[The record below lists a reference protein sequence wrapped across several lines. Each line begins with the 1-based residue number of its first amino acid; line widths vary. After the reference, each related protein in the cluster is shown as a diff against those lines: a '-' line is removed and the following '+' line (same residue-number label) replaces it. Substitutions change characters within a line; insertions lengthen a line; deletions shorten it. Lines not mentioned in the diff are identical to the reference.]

1 MIINKIPTSQSR
13 EIGIRLKAIRKL
25 LILSLKKAA
34 TGSDL
39 TVASL
44 KRLEE
49 GKGNVHLINLLKLLT
64 FYGIP
69 VVEFFDF
76 SKKLKEEKEFRA
88 NMINFHKKHNS
99 LRHKIIDTPPDL
111 IDLIELR
118 LLDLNLFKEW
128 VDVQAVD
135 EYIKT
140 AFGITYKNIS
150 GSLLTAIKNG
160 WLTSRKKHSDNAKA
174 RVNEYIIIDLKG
186 TK

>member
-1 MIINKIPTSQSR
+1 MIISKISTFQSR
-13 EIGIRLKAIRKL
+13 EIGLRLKAIRKL
-25 LILSLKKAA
+25 LILSLKKVA

-64 FYGIP
+64 FYGVP
-69 VVEFFDF
+69 VLEFFDF
-76 SKKLKEEKEFRA
+76 SKKLKDEKTFRA
-88 NMINFHKKHNS
+88 NMINFHQEHDS
-99 LRHKIIDTPPDL
+99 DRHKILDTPIDL

-118 LLDLNLFKEW
+118 LLDLNLFREW
-128 VDVQAVD
+128 VDVQTVD
-135 EYIKT
+135 EYIRT

-160 WLTSRKKHSDNAKA
+160 WLISRKKHSDNAKA
-174 RVNEYIIIDLKG
+174 RVNEYIIIDLKD